1 MRFGSDKLR
10 SLREALAVRQEAPD
24 PQAGGPGAS
33 LWQRFLT
40 VPLRIITAVIQD
52 FLQGQLTL
60 RAMSLVYISLLSMVP
75 LIAISFSVLK
85 GFGVHNRIEPFL
97 KEALKPLGAEGIEIT
112 NRIIEFVDRIEVGVL
127 GFVGFLLLFYTVVS
141 LLQKVE
147 RSFNYIWHVPTERSI
162 AHKFRD
168 YLSAVILGPVL
179 VIGATGIIAS
189 LMSSTVMQ
197 SIAGFGPMGVLI
209 EIAGRLTSF
218 ALVVGAMTFLY
229 AFLPNTQVRLGPAA
243 LGGLVAGAMW
253 ALTGWGFASFIVGSA
268 AYTVIYSVFA
278 TLVLFM
284 IWLYLVWLIV
294 LMGSA
299 VSFYSQNPHYIGIKR
314 EAVQYGIKAM
324 ERVALIAVY
333 HIVRSW
339 YKGEAPWTAE
349 RLARET
355 HVPMPALSQ
364 VIGALEKAG
373 LIERGGDDQPTFLP
387 ACPPED
393 TPVKAVLDALRA
405 DAGTGHPAVG
415 RGGSPDAV
423 EELLSR
429 MDCALS
435 AEFERET
442 LKSFALNGAAP
453 EQMVKSAA
461 GESGGV

>member
-1 MRFGSDKLR
+1 MRSW
-10 SLREALAVRQEAPD
+10 REALAARQEGPD
-24 PQAGGPGAS
+24 PQAGGSGVP

-40 VPLRIITAVIQD
+40 VPLRISTALIQD

-60 RAMSLVYISLLSMVP
+60 RAMSLVYTSLLSMVP

-97 KEALKPLGAEGIEIT
+97 KEALKPLGAKGIEIT

-127 GFVGFLLLFYTVVS
+127 GFVGFLLLFFTVVS

-179 VIGATGIIAS
+179 VISATGIIAS

-209 EIAGRLTSF
+209 EIAGRLTSL

-243 LGGLVAGAMW
+243 LGGFVAGVLW

-268 AYTVIYSVFA
+268 TYAVIYSAFA

-314 EAVQYGIKAM
+314 DALQYGIDVT

-355 HVPMPALSQ
+355 HVPIPALSQ
-364 VIGALEKAG
+364 VSGALGKAG
-373 LIERGGDDQPTFLP
+373 LSERGGDDQLAFLP

-393 TPVKAVLDALRA
+393 TPVKAVIDALRA
-405 DAGTGHPAVG
+405 DAGTGHPALERVAA
-415 RGGSPDAV
+415 PDAV
-423 EELLSR
+423 ENLFNR
-429 MDCALS
+429 MDRALS

-442 LKSFALNGAAP
+442 LKSFALDGAAP
-453 EQMVKSAA
+453 ELMVKSAVR
-461 GESGGV
+461 ESGGV

>member
-1 MRFGSDKLR
+1 
-10 SLREALAVRQEAPD
+10 
-24 PQAGGPGAS
+24 
-33 LWQRFLT
+33 
-40 VPLRIITAVIQD
+40 
-52 FLQGQLTL
+52 
-60 RAMSLVYISLLSMVP
+60 
-75 LIAISFSVLK
+75 
-85 GFGVHNRIEPFL
+85 
-97 KEALKPLGAEGIEIT
+97 
-112 NRIIEFVDRIEVGVL
+112 VL

-168 YLSAVILGPVL
+168 YLSAVILGPLL

-189 LMSSTVMQ
+189 LMSSAVMQ
-197 SIAGFGPMGVLI
+197 SIAGFGPIGVLI
-209 EIAGRLTSF
+209 EIVGRLTSL

-229 AFLPNTQVRLGPAA
+229 AFLPNTQVRLVPAA
-243 LGGLVAGAMW
+243 LGGLVAGVLW
-253 ALTGWGFASFIVGSA
+253 VLTGWGFASFIVSSA
-268 AYTVIYSVFA
+268 TYTVIYSAFA

-299 VSFYSQNPHYIGIKR
+299 VSFYCQNPHYIGIKR
-314 EAVQYGIKAM
+314 EAVQYGIKVM

-333 HIVRSW
+333 HILRSW

-373 LIERGGDDQPTFLP
+373 LIERGGHDQQTLLP

-393 TPVKAVLDALRA
+393 TPVKAVIDALRA
-405 DAGTGHPAVG
+405 DAGTGYPALG
-415 RGGSPDAV
+415 RIAAPDAV
-423 EELLSR
+423 ENLFNR
-429 MDCALS
+429 MDRALS

-442 LKSFALNGAAP
+442 LKSFALNGATP
-453 EQMVKSAA
+453 ELMMKSAA
-461 GESGGV
+461 RESGGV